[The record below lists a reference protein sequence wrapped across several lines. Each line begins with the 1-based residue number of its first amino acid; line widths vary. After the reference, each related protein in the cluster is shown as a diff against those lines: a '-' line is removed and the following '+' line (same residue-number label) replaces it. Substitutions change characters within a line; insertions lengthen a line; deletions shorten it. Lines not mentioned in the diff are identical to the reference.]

1 MADPVSMTAF
11 ISAMAPSTA
20 AAGTAA
26 ATAAAMAAPTAAA
39 LTALGSTGGP
49 LTAAMSSGMQAGNLL
64 GMAGNTAANAVPT
77 IIQTPD
83 IFSKA
88 ATMYGNSAPAVDAGI
103 FAPQYAGLN
112 SSAMTNLPGQTL
124 GRSSLSVGPQA
135 PTFAQ
140 SAINTGQN
148 IYGLMGEN
156 PALTSVAK
164 QAGGAMMQPP
174 PPPQV
179 LQAPPIQSGQ
189 FAPVD
194 FMSLLSQKP
203 QQMQRRTSLLG

>member
-1 MADPVSMTAF
+1 MADPVTAAALL
-11 ISAMAPSTA
+11 SATAAPAVATPFTMGLMG

-26 ATAAAMAAPTAAA
+26 ATAAPGVLGAMGAGAGGLGSMGAISANPLLTSLVNGGAAGSLISPAAGTAAA
-39 LTALGSTGGP
+39 NIIPTSNIFANPSLSALSGTPAYTG
-49 LTAAMSSGMQAGNLL
+49 M
-64 GMAGNTAANAVPT
+64 GMAG
-77 IIQTPD
+77 
-83 IFSKA
+83 
-88 ATMYGNSAPAVDAGI
+88 AP
-103 FAPQYAGLN
+103 
-112 SSAMTNLPGQTL
+112 
-124 GRSSLSVGPQA
+124 
-135 PTFAQ
+135 PTFTQ
-140 SAINTGQN
+140 SIMSAGRN
-148 IYGLMGEN
+148 IQGLMNEN

>member
-39 LTALGSTGGP
+39 LLGSTGSP

-64 GMAGNTAANAVPT
+64 GMAGNAATGAAQTILPT
-77 IIQTPD
+77 SD

-124 GRSSLSVGPQA
+124 GRNSLFVGPQA

-140 SAINTGQN
+140 SAMNTGQN

-164 QAGGAMMQPP
+164 QAASGMMQPP
-174 PPPQV
+174 PPPKV

-194 FMSLLSQKP
+194 FMSLLSQKSP
-203 QQMQRRTSLLG
+203 QMQRRTSLLG